1 MAQYRLFCL
10 IENDPETFSVQVSED
25 EIVEDLKK
33 TIITQ
38 GLRNDLN
45 PKNLKLWQVDKKRN
59 EIKPGELDNDNSLDP
74 TWKIGDYWKG
84 KAPEKCIHVYIRILG
99 KLIAVDPPVLLQKI
113 RPEFAL
119 HVR

>member
-45 PKNLKLWQVDKKRN
+45 PKDLKLWQMTK
-59 EIKPGELDNDNSLDP
+59 LL
-74 TWKIGDYWKG
+74 
-84 KAPEKCIHVYIRILG
+84 IRVASPM
-99 KLIAVDPPVLLQKI
+99 KM
-113 RPEFAL
+113 R
-119 HVR
+119 